1 MSKSDQDIQK
11 AEQVAEKI
19 KRLSAQELHALCEN
33 LIEDFIGYRIYNH
46 LDILITAK
54 EYRRQELQNS
64 DWSSIIFFMCNMDHH
79 LMYGKPISLSTDQYR
94 KWEDYVLKNYADFY
108 RNKVCYETLRVGN
121 LYIIRPVSCL
131 FEHYDALVLIS
142 KTKEVENG

>member
-11 AEQVAEKI
+11 AAQVAEKI

-46 LDILITAK
+46 LDILITAN

-64 DWSSIIFFMCNMDHH
+64 D
-79 LMYGKPISLSTDQYR
+79 
-94 KWEDYVLKNYADFY
+94 
-108 RNKVCYETLRVGN
+108 
-121 LYIIRPVSCL
+121 
-131 FEHYDALVLIS
+131 
-142 KTKEVENG
+142 